1 LIHAALPYIAESK
14 VTESTKGLKEAVSFQ
29 MGFSSRGQDDAG
41 AKTWDAM
48 ALEEADRLEQQRLAE
63 QAKVLGGWEKK

>member
-1 LIHAALPYIAESK
+1 
-14 VTESTKGLKEAVSFQ
+14 